1 MTSIFTFVWQAW
13 HLLTSTFTL
22 CGQCGTYGT
31 GLALVARQ
39 GPVWRRC
46 RRGCLCGRRCTWRH
60 GPALYVAGV
69 ALGDIDLHFVW
80 QLADIQCHLAWH
92 ALGDMELHF
101 PRNTSTHNTFTPTP
115 VPTPSSHTTLS
126 PTALSHTTLSHTHTT
141 FTHHA
146 FYTHFFHQQHFYTE
160 LDSFT
165 HLTSTCISCTHR
177 SSTISFLFPA
187 FPIPSSPFFGYFL
200 EEVDKWGSAGPLI
213 FYIFVGPTV
222 SWCPVNHWPIW
233 AIVDEHTISSGGHGI
248 CGCLKKTKNRV

>member
-1 MTSIFTFVWQAW
+1 MALGDIDLHFVWQAW

-115 VPTPSSHTTLS
+115 VPHRPPTPLFLPHHFHTRLFHTHTPLLHITPLHTLLS
-126 PTALSHTTLSHTHTT
+126 PTTLLHGTRLFHTPHFDMHFLHTPILHHLFSLSCLSHPIFT
-141 FTHHA
+141 FLWLL
-146 FYTHFFHQQHFYTE
+146 FG
-160 LDSFT
+160 
-165 HLTSTCISCTHR
+165 R
-177 SSTISFLFPA
+177 S
-187 FPIPSSPFFGYFL
+187 
-200 EEVDKWGSAGPLI
+200 
-213 FYIFVGPTV
+213 
-222 SWCPVNHWPIW
+222 
-233 AIVDEHTISSGGHGI
+233 
-248 CGCLKKTKNRV
+248 